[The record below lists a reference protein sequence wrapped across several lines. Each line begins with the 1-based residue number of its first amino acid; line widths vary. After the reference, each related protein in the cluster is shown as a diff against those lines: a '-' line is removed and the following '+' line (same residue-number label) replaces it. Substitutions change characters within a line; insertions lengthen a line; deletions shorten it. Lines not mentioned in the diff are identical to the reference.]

1 MGRSTRN
8 KLTFPE
14 IPSSIEDTADQV
26 TKNGGVG
33 IPVACD
39 FTVDAQVK
47 QLFEKVKNEKGKVD
61 LLVNSAWGGEEI
73 KINNEPF
80 WKYPPDLWHSP
91 FWTNYAHQWEY
102 AFNRGVRNY
111 LAASCHAVPLMVERK
126 SGLIVNVSYWE
137 DDTYLGELFYDLA
150 KSTMNRLAFGM
161 ANELRDNNITVIAVA
176 PGFMKTEV
184 VMASISLNREAVKES
199 FGMPT
204 QTTLY
209 VGRAIAALAKDK
221 NVAEKSGKTV
231 KVSALAKEYGF
242 VDLDGTQP

>member
-1 MGRSTRN
+1 M
-8 KLTFPE
+8 
-14 IPSSIEDTADQV
+14 
-26 TKNGGVG
+26 
-33 IPVACD
+33 
-39 FTVDAQVK
+39 
-47 QLFEKVKNEKGKVD
+47 
-61 LLVNSAWGGEEI
+61 
-73 KINNEPF
+73 
-80 WKYPPDLWHSP
+80 
-91 FWTNYAHQWEY
+91 
-102 AFNRGVRNY
+102 
-111 LAASCHAVPLMVERK
+111 
-126 SGLIVNVSYWE
+126 
-137 DDTYLGELFYDLA
+137 GELFYDLA

-221 NVAEKSGKTV
+221 NVAKKSGKTV

-242 VDLDGTQP
+242 VDVDGTQP